1 MHISSRPISPTS
13 LPYVIAELGVNHD
26 GSPQRALQL
35 TELACRAGADAVKF
49 QLFEADRLMSKA
61 AKLAAYQK
69 AAGDR
74 DPIEMLR
81 RLELTIDQLAPC
93 VALAHS
99 LGKHAIVSVFSV
111 ELVSIAEQ
119 LPWDAYKAASP
130 DIINKPL
137 LDALAATGKPL
148 IISTGAAT
156 LQEVGRAC
164 TWLRTIRDRL
174 AVLQCVSSYPTPI
187 EQAELGGIGALADIF
202 DGVVGYSDHTSL
214 ETTGAPAVAAGAMML
229 EKHVTYD
236 KTAQGPDHS
245 ASLEPEQFRR
255 YRAYARIAKRY
266 EQDPRTKP
274 YLDSF
279 ANLDQEVQ
287 AHEVVQQLRTRW
299 QAVPKAKQVLPIEED
314 VRNVSRQSLVTTRAL
329 PAGHT
334 ITCADLTIKRPGTG
348 IPPYEITGLIN
359 QRLTCELSADSLIQY
374 SHIATAPATSL

>member
-1 MHISSRPISPTS
+1 MQISSRPISPTTM
-13 LPYVIAELGVNHD
+13 PYVIAELGVNHD
-26 GSPQRALQL
+26 GSPDRALQL

-69 AAGDR
+69 AAGER

-93 VALAHS
+93 VDLAHS

-111 ELVSIAEQ
+111 ELVSVAEQ
-119 LPWDAYKAASP
+119 LPWDAYKTASP

-148 IISTGAAT
+148 IVSTGAAT

-164 TWLRTIRDRL
+164 NWLRDIRDQL

-187 EQAELGGIGALADIF
+187 ENAELGGIGALADIF
-202 DGVVGYSDHTSL
+202 DGVVGYSDHTPL

-236 KTAQGPDHS
+236 KNAQGPDHS

-279 ANLDQEVQ
+279 VSLDQEVQ
-287 AHEVVQQLRTRW
+287 AHDVVQQLRARW
-299 QAVPKAKQVLPIEED
+299 QAIPKTKQVLPIEED
-314 VRNVSRQSLVTTRAL
+314 VRHVSRQSLVTTRSL

-334 ITCADLTIKRPGTG
+334 ITRADLTIKRPGTG
-348 IPPYEITGLIN
+348 LPPFLLDSVAGLQIVSEIPADNVLTQEHFVT
-359 QRLTCELSADSLIQY
+359 RLV
-374 SHIATAPATSL
+374 P

>member
-1 MHISSRPISPTS
+1 MHISSRPISATTM
-13 LPYVIAELGVNHD
+13 PYVIAELGVNHD

-35 TELACRAGADAVKF
+35 TELACRAGADAIKF

-69 AAGDR
+69 AAGER

-99 LGKHAIVSVFSV
+99 LGKHAILSVFSL
-111 ELVSIAEQ
+111 ELVPVAEQ
-119 LPWDAYKAASP
+119 LPWNAYKTASP

-148 IISTGAAT
+148 IVSTGAAT

-164 TWLRTIRDRL
+164 SWLRDIRDRL
-174 AVLQCVSSYPTPI
+174 AVLQCVSSYPAPI
-187 EQAELGGIGALADIF
+187 ENAELGGIGALADIF
-202 DGVVGYSDHTSL
+202 DGAIGYSDHTSL
-214 ETTGAPAVAAGAMML
+214 ETTGAPAVAAGAMIL
-229 EKHVTYD
+229 EKHFTYD
-236 KTAQGPDHS
+236 RTAQGPDHG

-279 ANLDQEVQ
+279 ANLDQEIQ
-287 AHEVVQQLRTRW
+287 AHEVVQQLRARW
-299 QAVPKAKQVLPIEED
+299 QAIPKVKQVLPIEED
-314 VRNVSRQSLVTTRAL
+314 VRHVSRQSLVTTRAL
-329 PAGHT
+329 PAGHI
-334 ITCADLTIKRPGTG
+334 ITRADLTIKRPGTG
-348 IPPYEITGLIN
+348 VAPF
-359 QRLTCELSADSLIQY
+359 ELDAMLGAQLLEPLDADMPLVSAI
-374 SHIATAPATSL
+374 IRK